1 MAEYK
6 KLSLLISEN
15 KGDLCSRLEGLSLP
29 SDAETIKQLCVD
41 YVGTLTR
48 KDAEYMNQLSL
59 LEQDL
64 LSPVLKVMDTLYSSD
79 IELSQKVSSI
89 LTQEKFQRPTSKIQ
103 TNKKSITK
111 EYGPV
116 IAGAAGGTILA
127 TLCKPSSWGVILF
140 GSVISA
146 IVGKVLYGLYVDN
159 NVIDEHSNSLNDFPE
174 YKLSRNDVTN
184 IVNGLITAGE
194 CVDKVLLTY
203 RKHLEILKDDYDRM
217 ESTFDLEKKYIGVLE
232 CYQSLLGNLK
242 DMDPSP
248 VVSDSIR
255 KIIQLLQKQGFKVI
269 DYTKDVKGLF
279 NIKEDDVES
288 EEQYSPAI
296 VKISSGKEILILK
309 GDVVIP
315 NNRKI

>member
-15 KGDLCSRLEGLSLP
+15 KGDLCCRLEGLSLP
-29 SDAETIKQLCVD
+29 SDAETIKQLCID
-41 YVGTLTR
+41 YISALTR

-64 LSPVLKVMDTLYSSD
+64 LSPVLNVMDTLYSSD

-89 LTQEKFQRPTSKIQ
+89 LTQEKFQHPDKTQ

-111 EYGPV
+111 EFGPA
-116 IAGAAGGTILA
+116 IAGSAGGTILA
-127 TLCKPSSWGVILF
+127 ALCKPGSWGVILF
-140 GSVISA
+140 GSVISG

-159 NVIDEHSNSLNDFPE
+159 NVIDVHSNSLNDFPKYE
-174 YKLSRNDVTN
+174 LNRNDVTN
-184 IVNGLITAGE
+184 IVNGLITAGK

-217 ESTFDLEKKYIGVLE
+217 ESTFELEKKYIGVLE

-242 DMDPSP
+242 EMAPSP
-248 VVSDSIR
+248 LVSDSIK
-255 KIIQLLQKQGFKVI
+255 KIIQLLQKQGFKAI
-269 DYTKDVKGLF
+269 DYTEDVKGLF

-296 VKISSGKEILILK
+296 VKISSGKEMLILK

-315 NNRKI
+315 NN

>member
-41 YVGTLTR
+41 YVDTLTR

-89 LTQEKFQRPTSKIQ
+89 LTQEKVRRPSKTQ

-111 EYGPV
+111 EFGPA
-116 IAGAAGGTILA
+116 IAGAAGGTLLA
-127 TLCKPSSWGVILF
+127 TLCRPSSWGVILF

-159 NVIDEHSNSLNDFPE
+159 NVIDEQNNSLNDFSE
-174 YKLSRNDVTN
+174 YKLSRNDVAN

-242 DMDPSP
+242 DMAPSP

-269 DYTKDVKGLF
+269 DYTESVKGLF
-279 NIKEDDVES
+279 NIKEDDVET

-315 NNRKI
+315 NNREI